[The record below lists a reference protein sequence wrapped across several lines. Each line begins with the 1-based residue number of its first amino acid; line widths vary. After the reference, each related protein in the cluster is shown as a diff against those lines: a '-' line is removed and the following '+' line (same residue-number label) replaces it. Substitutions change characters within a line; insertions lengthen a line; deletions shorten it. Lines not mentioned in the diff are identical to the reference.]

1 MRNRALAVGVTAALL
16 IWAAPAFAFEETK
29 EAAPEVL
36 QLAPEAKDPAMQLQ
50 TQTPATGTV
59 QAPEKSV
66 GAKIFG
72 FSILPKLDFGLEL
85 LYSEPQAADLQQVT
99 PPEDNEDLTVFGKVK
114 RQF

>member
-1 MRNRALAVGVTAALL
+1 MRNRALAASIIAALS
-16 IWAAPAFAFEETK
+16 IGATPALAFEETK

-36 QLAPEAKDPAMQLQ
+36 QLAPDAKDPAMQLQ
-50 TQTPATGTV
+50 TPAPGAT
-59 QAPEKSV
+59 QAPKSG

-99 PPEDNEDLTVFGKVK
+99 PPEDNEDLTVLGKVK
-114 RQF
+114 RHF